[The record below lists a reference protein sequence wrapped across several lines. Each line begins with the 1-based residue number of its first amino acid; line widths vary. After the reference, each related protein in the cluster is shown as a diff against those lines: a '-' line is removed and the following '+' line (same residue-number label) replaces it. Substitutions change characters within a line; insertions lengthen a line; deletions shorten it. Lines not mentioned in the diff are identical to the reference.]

1 MVHIH
6 ILGGNL
12 KKGKTKERRRKD
24 EGEEEE
30 KEEEVHAERLFVP
43 IGCEHVKD
51 IADSERHQ
59 HH

>member
-1 MVHIH
+1 MVH

-12 KKGKTKERRRKD
+12 EKGKTK
-24 EGEEEE
+24 GEEEE

-43 IGCEHVKD
+43 IGCEHIKD

>member
-24 EGEEEE
+24 EGEEE
-30 KEEEVHAERLFVP
+30 VHAERLFVP
-43 IGCEHVKD
+43 IGCEHIKD
-51 IADSERHQ
+51 MADSERHQ